1 MLAMKLC
8 CQHCDAI
15 VEHDETQMTSCL
27 CDPDAPT
34 WIAIT
39 REGRI
44 MSMSHASYEYLPQP
58 RPCDLPKAQ
67 P

>member
-1 MLAMKLC
+1 MKLC

-15 VEHDETQMTSCL
+15 IEHDETKVVSCL

-34 WIAIT
+34 WVAIT

-44 MSMSHASYEYLPQP
+44 MSMSHASYEYLSKEQ
-58 RPCDLPKAQ
+58 
-67 P
+67 